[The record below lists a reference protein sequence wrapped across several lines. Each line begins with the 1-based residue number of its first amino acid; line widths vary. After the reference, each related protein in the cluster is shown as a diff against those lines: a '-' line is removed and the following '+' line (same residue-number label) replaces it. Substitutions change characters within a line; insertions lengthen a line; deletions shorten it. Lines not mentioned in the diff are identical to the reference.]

1 MRAVV
6 AVLLFVT
13 AAHAAL
19 WGGLRE
25 KQQAPE
31 FRGILPSVSYA
42 PFDGSGHPDVDN
54 LPNADKV
61 RADVKKL
68 APLTRAIRL
77 YSSTGGVEIVPP
89 IASEVG
95 LKVTVG
101 AWIDKNVDRNER
113 EMLSAIELAKRN
125 SNVNG
130 IVVGNE
136 TIYRGEQKIEDLIK
150 LIQRVKGSVNV
161 PVTTG
166 EIWNIWLEHPELAS
180 SVDFIAAHILP
191 YWEGFSDKQAVDQ
204 ALIIYQK
211 LRDAFPGK
219 RIVIAEFGWPSAG
232 YNLKNGN
239 PGPFEQAVTLRTFVS
254 RAEAIGMEY
263 NIVEA
268 IDQPW
273 KFFEGGVGPYWGIL
287 NAAREPKFAWT
298 GPVEDP
304 AYWKLAGIALLV
316 GVLMSLP
323 ILRLVQPT
331 MMQALVLSAAANG
344 VGAWV
349 ATVFAYWTGHYF
361 VWGSAFALILGLIL
375 LVPLVLIAMARIEE
389 IAAIAFG
396 RKPRR
401 LITKGERV
409 APATMG
415 EAVAFPKV
423 SIHVPAYFEP
433 PDMLKQTLDAVAR
446 LDYPNFECI
455 VIINNTPD
463 PEFWQPIQD
472 HCRTLGERFKFIN
485 AEKVE
490 GFKAGALRI
499 AMERTAADAEIIGI
513 IDADYV
519 VQPDWLKDLV
529 PAFADPRVGLVQAPQ
544 DHRDGD
550 RSLMHYIMNGEY
562 AGFFDIGMVQRNEF
576 NSIIVHGTMCLI
588 RRAAMDMAGGW
599 AGDTICEDTDL
610 GLAIIEHGWLTHYTN
625 SRYGYGLLP
634 DTYEAFKKQRHRWA
648 YGGFQIVKKHWR
660 RFLPGAS
667 RLSPDQKREFAL
679 GWLNWLGAE
688 SLGVLVAI
696 LNLIWVPIVAFA
708 DIAIPDKILTLP
720 IIAAFVVSLIHFVAL
735 YQLRVPVKTGQML
748 GAMITA
754 MSVQWTVSRAVA
766 QGLITEHSG
775 VRAHVQGRLLDH
787 VGRIPGVLGSGD
799 RRAAA
804 DWRRGP
810 GRHQQ
815 LQGGPRN
822 LCVRRG
828 AGAGKP
834 AIPVG
839 SRDRD
844 PGKLA
849 HQRVLVLAQ
858 RARADRRI
866 DRATS
871 GVHAGAATPDQRFT
885 AGDLGNPSR
894 GQWQRLSRFPGHRLR
909 WTGWANDLCHHANS
923 RYPQVLPRSLT
934 LLTRTGPP
942 PTQRGE

>member
-6 AVLLFVT
+6 AVLVFVT

-19 WGGLRE
+19 WGLFQE
-25 KQQAPE
+25 KQSAPD

-42 PFDGSGHPDVDN
+42 PFERNHSVDQIRDTEKIRVD
-54 LPNADKV
+54 L
-61 RADVKKL
+61 KKL
-68 APLTRAIRL
+68 STMTRAIRL
-77 YSSTGGVEIVPP
+77 YSSTEGVELVPP
-89 IASEVG
+89 IAAEFG

-101 AWIDKNVDRNER
+101 AWIDKDVDRNDR
-113 EMLSAIELAKRN
+113 EIDAAINLAKRN

-136 TIYRGEQKIEDLIK
+136 TVFRGEQKVEDLID
-150 LIQRVKGSVNV
+150 LIKRVKKSVNV

-166 EIWNIWLEHPELAS
+166 EIWNIWRDNPELAS
-180 SVDFIAAHILP
+180 SVDFIAAHVLP
-191 YWEGFSDKQAVDQ
+191 YWENFTDKQAVDQ
-204 ALIIYQK
+204 AVYLYGL
-211 LRDAFPGK
+211 LREKFPGK
-219 RIVIAEFGWPSAG
+219 RIVVAEFGWPSAG
-232 YNLKNGN
+232 YNLKNAE
-239 PGPFEQAVTLRTFVS
+239 PGPFEQASVLRNFVT
-254 RAEAIGMEY
+254 RADAIGMEY

-273 KFFEGGVGPYWGIL
+273 KYFEGGVGPYWGIL
-287 NAAREPKFAWT
+287 NADREAKFAWT
-298 GPVEDP
+298 GPIVNQD
-304 AYWKLAGIALLV
+304 YWKLALIALLI

-323 ILRLVQPT
+323 ILRLDRPT

-349 ATVFAYWTGHYF
+349 ATVFSYWNGHYF
-361 VWGSAFALILGLIL
+361 LFGSAFALTLGLIL

-396 RKPRR
+396 RGPRR
-401 LITKGERV
+401 LIEKSAPV

-415 EAVAFPKV
+415 DGVTFPKV
-423 SIHVPAYFEP
+423 SIHIPAYFEP
-433 PDMLKQTLDAVAR
+433 VEMLKQTLDAVSR
-446 LDYPNFECI
+446 LDYPNFECV

-485 AEKVE
+485 AEKVK

-499 AMERTAADAEIIGI
+499 AMDRTAADAEIIGI

-529 PAFADPRVGLVQAPQ
+529 PVFADPRVGLVQAPQ
-544 DHRDGD
+544 EHRDGD

-576 NSIIVHGTMCLI
+576 NAIIVHGTMCLI
-588 RRAAMDMAGGW
+588 RRTAMDMAGGW

-625 SRYGYGLLP
+625 HRYGHGLLP

-667 RLSPDQKREFAL
+667 RLSPDQRREFSL

-720 IIAAFVVSLIHFVAL
+720 IIASFIVSLVHFVAL
-735 YQLRVPVKTGQML
+735 YRLRVHVKAGQML
-748 GAMITA
+748 GAMIAA

-766 QGLITEHSG
+766 QGLITEHLPFARTSKG
-775 VRAHVQGRLLDH
+775 GLSVMSIEFQAFWEAV
-787 VGRIPGVLGSGD
+787 IGVLLLVGAAVLVVTNGSK
-799 RRAAA
+799 
-804 DWRRGP
+804 
-810 GRHQQ
+810 Q
-815 LQGGPRN
+815 
-822 LCVRRG
+822 VREIYIF
-828 AGAGKP
+828 AG
-834 AIPVG
+834 
-839 SRDRD
+839 
-844 PGKLA
+844 
-849 HQRVLVLAQ
+849 VLVLE
-858 RARADRRI
+858 
-866 DRATS
+866 S
-871 GVHAGAATPDQRFT
+871 LPF
-885 AGDLGNPSR
+885 
-894 GQWQRLSRFPGHRLR
+894 LSAVAIAL
-909 WTGWANDLCHHANS
+909 LENS
-923 RYPQVLPRSLT
+923 RINSFAFWRNSAV
-934 LLTRTGPP
+934 RTAELIGLRPVTM
-942 PTQRGE
+942 PTVASPSQPVTSEIHREAN